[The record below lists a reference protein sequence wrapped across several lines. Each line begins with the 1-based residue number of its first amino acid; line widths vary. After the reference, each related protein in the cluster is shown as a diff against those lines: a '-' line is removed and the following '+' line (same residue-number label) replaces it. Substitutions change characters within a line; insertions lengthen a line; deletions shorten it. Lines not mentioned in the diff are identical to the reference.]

1 MKLQICGL
9 VQQLFNDGG
18 GVSMDSLEKALFKV
32 KIPIQEKN
40 NCFLS
45 DEGFLFTPLKINGV
59 VVKTGNEV
67 YQEWLNLKNEAI
79 IGLNLTDAW
88 EQIPGNI
95 SGISQIGNLAQI
107 NANIKSKREIGAG
120 KIILNLPIKP
130 ISMQYPTVSVDEG
143 QYRLQLSPDGTLIT
157 TEIIPIGTSLH
168 LDFSYISKEV

>member
-1 MKLQICGL
+1 MEKNALKGWNNKSILDVGVKICIL
-9 VQQLFNDGG
+9 AFLIVTLFNTIFY
-18 GVSMDSLEKALFKV
+18 EFK
-32 KIPIQEKN
+32 
-40 NCFLS
+40 
-45 DEGFLFTPLKINGV
+45 
-59 VVKTGNEV
+59 
-67 YQEWLNLKNEAI
+67 
-79 IGLNLTDAW
+79 
-88 EQIPGNI
+88 
-95 SGISQIGNLAQI
+95 I

>member
-1 MKLQICGL
+1 
-9 VQQLFNDGG
+9 
-18 GVSMDSLEKALFKV
+18 MDSLEKALFQV

-79 IGLNLTDAW
+79 IGL
-88 EQIPGNI
+88 
-95 SGISQIGNLAQI
+95 NLAQI

>member
-1 MKLQICGL
+1 MK
-9 VQQLFNDGG
+9 
-18 GVSMDSLEKALFKV
+18 
-32 KIPIQEKN
+32 
-40 NCFLS
+40 
-45 DEGFLFTPLKINGV
+45 FLFTPLKINGV